1 MRISETDN
9 IRHGIDNHADRTFYD
24 HGNPLDDEYDVCM
37 YVTFRSE
44 CRNLK
49 PIRYAIM
56 FNSDYYKCSDELHK
70 LVAMTVKS
78 GLGAMTANGG
88 TDTEMEYAVKEYF
101 EKRHDFILGSAL
113 NEVVKDGCVE
123 KTVLDYGYKLERVEY
138 KYLMENENL

>member
-9 IRHGIDNHADRTFYD
+9 IRRGIDNHADRTFYD
-24 HGNPLDDEYDVCM
+24 HGNPLDDEYDVCL
-37 YVTFRSE
+37 YVNFRSE
-44 CRNLK
+44 CRNRK

-70 LVAMTVKS
+70 LVD
-78 GLGAMTANGG
+78 MTAKDC
-88 TDTEMEYAVKEYF
+88 TFTEMEYAVKEYL
-101 EKRHDFILGSAL
+101 EKRHNFILGSVL

-123 KTVLDYGYKLERVEY
+123 RTVLDYGYKLELVEY